1 MKLLT
6 MFLNLLNAG
15 GDSYPAETIVETI
28 GTTAESGM
36 EWHPEKALEVLPK
49 AGIGMLVIFV
59 IIGVIIVSTLIINK
73 VFSAKKDK

>member
-6 MFLNLLNAG
+6 MFLNLLNV
-15 GDSYPAETIVETI
+15 AEK
-28 GTTAESGM
+28 GM

-59 IIGVIIVSTLIINK
+59 IIGVIIISTLLINK
-73 VFSAKKDK
+73 IFSGKK

>member
-6 MFLNLLNAG
+6 MFLNLLNVG

-49 AGIGMLVIFV
+49 A
-59 IIGVIIVSTLIINK
+59 
-73 VFSAKKDK
+73 A